1 MLQAGIADSAYG
13 TAFIVGVGGC
23 IDAIATT
30 VIDVGHLE
38 QKFVIQVILGLVC
51 GRTWTCVSCWL
62 CN

>member
-30 VIDVGHLE
+30 VIDVGHFK
-38 QKFVIQVILGLVC
+38 QKFVGQVILGLVC
-51 GRTWTCVSCWL
+51 GRT
-62 CN
+62 